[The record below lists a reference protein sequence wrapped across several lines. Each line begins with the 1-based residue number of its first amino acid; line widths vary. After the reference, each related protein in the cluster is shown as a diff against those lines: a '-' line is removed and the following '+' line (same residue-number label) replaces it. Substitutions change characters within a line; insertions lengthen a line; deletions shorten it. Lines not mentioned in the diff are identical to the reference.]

1 MSNTGQKINDRPAAG
16 NATLIARQSRRMLVA
31 LDVPTLPEALALVVG
46 LRDQV
51 GGFKVGLELCT
62 AAGVPA
68 VVEAIGAAGGA
79 VFLDLKLKD
88 IPNTVAG
95 AVRAIV
101 TRLGENVRMLTLHC
115 DGGSAMLQA
124 AVAAAREATAN
135 PPLLLGV
142 TVLTS
147 IDAVALQGELG
158 IPAALEAQVV
168 QMAQLAQAAG
178 LDGVVASPHEVG
190 AIRQACGSDL
200 LIVTPGVRPT
210 WAASQDQR
218 RVMTPAQAVGAGADY
233 LVIGRPITAAPT
245 VEGGPP
251 AAARRIAGELAAA
264 KG

>member
-1 MSNTGQKINDRPAAG
+1 MRNEGCNPDDSHNADHAA
-16 NATLIARQSRRMLVA
+16 LIARQSRRMLVA
-31 LDVPTLPEALALVVG
+31 LDVPTLPEALALVAA
-46 LRDQV
+46 LRDQI

-62 AAGVPA
+62 ATGVPA
-68 VVEAIGAAGGA
+68 VVAAIGAAGGA

-101 TRLGENVRMLTLHC
+101 TQLSDNVRMLTLHC
-115 DGGSAMLQA
+115 DGGSAMLRA
-124 AVAAAREATAN
+124 AVAAAREASAN

-147 IDAVALQGELG
+147 IDAAVLRGELG
-158 IPAALEAQVV
+158 IPNPLEAQVV

-178 LDGVVASPHEVG
+178 LDGVVASPHEVA
-190 AIRQACGSDL
+190 AIRRACGSDL

-210 WAASQDQR
+210 WATSQDQR
-218 RVMTPAQAVGAGADY
+218 RVMTPTQAVGTGANY
-233 LVIGRPITAAPT
+233 LVIGRPITAAPAA
-245 VEGGPP
+245 EGGPA

>member
-1 MSNTGQKINDRPAAG
+1 MNDARHKPDDSHAA
-16 NATLIARQSRRMLVA
+16 LIARQSRRILVA
-31 LDVPTLPEALALVVG
+31 LDVPTLPEALALVAA

-115 DGGSAMLQA
+115 DGGSAMLEA
-124 AVAAAREATAN
+124 AVAAAREASAN

-147 IDAVALQGELG
+147 IDPAALRDELG
-158 IPAALEAQVV
+158 IPDALEAQVV
-168 QMAQLAQAAG
+168 RMAQLAQAAG
-178 LDGVVASPHEVG
+178 LDGVVASPHEVA

-245 VEGGPP
+245 VEGGPS